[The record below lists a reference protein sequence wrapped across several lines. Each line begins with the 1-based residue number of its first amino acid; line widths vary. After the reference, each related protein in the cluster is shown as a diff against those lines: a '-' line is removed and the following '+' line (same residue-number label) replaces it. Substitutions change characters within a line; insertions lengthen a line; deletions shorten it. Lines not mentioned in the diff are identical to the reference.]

1 MAVADAVLPSP
12 PTPPPPPARI
22 VVVMLLLLRFAR
34 VLRVAA
40 GALTYVCSAVACV
53 STGAAAALL
62 VAHRAW
68 GTRSGPFLFLQA
80 LMYGGLKVCVLS
92 VLASLALAVLMVCVQ
107 RVAYEIAV
115 RTGSISEYNKSRF
128 VSIKREPLSHLFWLP
143 RTAVLGVAVDVAF
156 FLLTV
161 AGLLV
166 ATMSPHVE
174 GSKSHGQMA
183 GSVIMEVGLF
193 GMLVT
198 ACFVTIPALI
208 LHAWRRDQAE
218 WKARPQCC

>member
-12 PTPPPPPARI
+12 PAPPPPARI
-22 VVVMLLLLRFAR
+22 VVVMLLLVRFGR
-34 VLRVAA
+34 ILRVAA
-40 GALTYVCSAVACV
+40 GALTYVCSSVACI
-53 STGAAAALL
+53 SCGAAAALL

-80 LMYGGLKVCVLS
+80 FMYGGLKVCVVS
-92 VLASLALAVLMVCVQ
+92 VLAAFALAVLMVCVQ
-107 RVAYEIAV
+107 LVAYEIAV
-115 RTGSISEYNKSRF
+115 RTGSTSEYNKSRF
-128 VSIKREPLSHLFWLP
+128 VSIKREPFSHLFRLP
-143 RTAVLGVAVDVAF
+143 RAAVFGLAVGMAF
-156 FLLTV
+156 FLPTV

-174 GSKSHGQMA
+174 GSRSQGRMA
-183 GSVIMEVGLF
+183 GSMIMEVGLF

-208 LHAWRRDQAE
+208 LHAWTRDQAE
-218 WKARPQCC
+218 WKARSQCC

>member
-1 MAVADAVLPSP
+1 MAVADAVLPP
-12 PTPPPPPARI
+12 PPPPPARI
-22 VVVMLLLLRFAR
+22 VVVMLLLVRFGR
-34 VLRVAA
+34 ILRVAA
-40 GALTYVCSAVACV
+40 GALTYVCSSVACI

-62 VAHRAW
+62 VARRAW
-68 GTRSGPFLFLQA
+68 GRGSGPFLFLQA
-80 LMYGGLKVCVLS
+80 FMYGGLKVCVVS

-115 RTGSISEYNKSRF
+115 RTGSTSEYNKSRF
-128 VSIKREPLSHLFWLP
+128 VSIRREPLSHLFRLP
-143 RTAVLGVAVDVAF
+143 RAAVLGLAVDVAF
-156 FLLTV
+156 FLPTV

-174 GSKSHGQMA
+174 GSRSQGRMA

-198 ACFVTIPALI
+198 ACFVTNPALI
-208 LHAWRRDQAE
+208 LHAWRSDQAE
-218 WKARPQCC
+218 WKARSQCC